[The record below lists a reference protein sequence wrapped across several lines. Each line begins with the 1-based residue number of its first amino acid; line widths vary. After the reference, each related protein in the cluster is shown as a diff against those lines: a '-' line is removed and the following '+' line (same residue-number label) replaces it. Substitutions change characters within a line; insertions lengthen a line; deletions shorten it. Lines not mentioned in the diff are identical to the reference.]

1 MKNPGVPVDN
11 SRKEQP
17 IVNHGSWTLL
27 EVETCRGDQEEE
39 KEANRGR
46 GGEGARGERGKN
58 MTSKNTDVS
67 MLCQKIEPGNECSS
81 PKVCVYVYHWCFIQ
95 KPRLE
100 VPLRNSY
107 SV

>member
-39 KEANRGR
+39 KEAIGD
-46 GGEGARGERGKN
+46 GGEEVNG
-58 MTSKNTDVS
+58 V
-67 MLCQKIEPGNECSS
+67 QKGQTCLI
-81 PKVCVYVYHWCFIQ
+81 
-95 KPRLE
+95 LAT
-100 VPLRNSY
+100 
-107 SV
+107 